1 MVLRQRSLSKIKY
14 KKWKSPRLYGI
25 RFGQFFK
32 EFSPENGDNA
42 NFVKDDFDVRNARER
57 CLKPNELPQ

>member
-1 MVLRQRSLSKIKY
+1 MEFDMTKILRN
-14 KKWKSPRLYGI
+14 
-25 RFGQFFK
+25 
-32 EFSPENGDNA
+32 SPENGDNA